1 MKISLAGTRVTAIVF
16 ACFTCSSS
24 AQPLT
29 PDLRAL
35 PEGKGWKGNI
45 GAARLVESKDG
56 GPAIEFNKTG
66 QNVVWLDGFEFSAGS
81 IEFDAKGKSAPP
93 QSSFVGVTFRVVGA
107 DTFDAVYF
115 RPFNFRAA
123 DPAQKSHAVQYV
135 SEPQWPWQEL
145 RTERPGQFEKP
156 IDPAPDGDA
165 WFHAKV
171 VIEKG
176 QVKVFVNGAT
186 EPSLVVNELSDRL
199 GGSVGLL
206 CNGYGVIA
214 NLEIVPAR

>member
-1 MKISLAGTRVTAIVF
+1 MKIRIPSISVISIILACSTY
-16 ACFTCSSS
+16 SSS

-29 PDLRAL
+29 PDLKAVSD
-35 PEGKGWKGNI
+35 GKGWKGAI
-45 GAARLVESKDG
+45 AAAKLVEKDGAA
-56 GPAIEFNKTG
+56 AIEFDKPG

-93 QSSFVGVTFRVVGA
+93 QSSFVGVALRVVDA
-107 DTFDAVYF
+107 KTWDAVYF

-123 DPAQKSHAVQYV
+123 DPNKKSHSVQYV
-135 SEPQWPWQEL
+135 SEPQWTWQKL
-145 RTERPGQFEKP
+145 RKEQPGQFEKP

-171 VIEKG
+171 VVEKR
-176 QVKVFVNGAT
+176 QVKVFVNGTA
-186 EPSLVVNELSDRL
+186 EPSLVVKELSDRP
-199 GGSVGLL
+199 GGSVGLW

-214 NLEIVPAR
+214 NLKILPNK